1 MKEQVTMPSN
11 NLVPKGRASI
21 ELFDL
26 DGDLVQKEVQDN
38 YVNQAVLQDIS
49 DLMTLNSLGIT
60 LESSPLLQLNSGL
73 ILTDFDGEVTPQ
85 NRYSIKGN
93 EIGYAFVDGVYST
106 EKVGGYNDPES
117 VISGNYIKLVYDFP
131 TSSANGTFNSVYTGP
146 YTYNSSNNAR
156 LVPSSFAYSSSS
168 SSTYSVN
175 RMYRSGGKLMYLNGT
190 SFEVFE
196 SLPLT
201 EKINS
206 SNSSGGRTINQLFTN
221 APKTSYTLSTS
232 YYQVAFNIAAQKYYF
247 TTGNR
252 MLYSS
257 PVSDPTN
264 ITLEKDLNAVLT
276 AGGTSTSTY
285 GMTVDNA
292 GKYLYIQHN
301 TYGVYKIDI
310 ATWTLL
316 ELAFKPEAGTSNNSL
331 SFDINDPDILYIGGG
346 LSEYAYDLG
355 SKKFLYNSRSDTAAS
370 NRVATVKLSSQ
381 ITLSGYRVSSSTI
394 YNEISVA
401 PRMFSRALLEQPV
414 TKTSQNTMKITYE
427 FMLPEY
433 DLLKR

>member
-49 DLMTLNSLGIT
+49 DLMTLNSLGVS
-60 LESSPLLQLNSGL
+60 LNSAPLLLLNSAL

-106 EKVGGYNDPES
+106 EKVGGYNATES
-117 VISGNYIKLVYDFP
+117 VISGNYVKLVYDFP

-146 YTYNSSNNAR
+146 YTYSTSNNAR
-156 LVPSSFAYSSSS
+156 LVPSVIAFSYNP
-168 SSTYSVN
+168 SSTYSVS

-190 SFEVFE
+190 SFRVFE

-206 SNSSGGRTINQLFTN
+206 TSSSGGGTINQLFAN
-221 APKTSYTLSTS
+221 APKTSYTLPSS
-232 YYQVAFNIAAQKYYF
+232 YTQVAFNVASQKYYF
-247 TTGNR
+247 TTGDR
-252 MLYSS
+252 KLYSS

-276 AGGTSTSTY
+276 AGGNTNSTY
-285 GMTVDNA
+285 GMAVDNA
-292 GKYLYIQHN
+292 GKL
-301 TYGVYKIDI
+301 
-310 ATWTLL
+310 
-316 ELAFKPEAGTSNNSL
+316 SL
-331 SFDINDPDILYIGGG
+331 IHI
-346 LSEYAYDLG
+346 
-355 SKKFLYNSRSDTAAS
+355 
-370 NRVATVKLSSQ
+370 
-381 ITLSGYRVSSSTI
+381 
-394 YNEISVA
+394 
-401 PRMFSRALLEQPV
+401 
-414 TKTSQNTMKITYE
+414 
-427 FMLPEY
+427 
-433 DLLKR
+433 

>member
-21 ELFDL
+21 ELFNL

-49 DLMTLNSLGIT
+49 DLMTLNNLGIT
-60 LESSPLLQLNSGL
+60 LYSAPLLQLNSGL

-93 EIGYAFVDGVYST
+93 EIGYAFVDKVYST
-106 EKVGGYNDPES
+106 EKVGGYNATES

-131 TSSANGTFNSVYTGP
+131 TSSANGTINSVYTGP
-146 YTYNSSNNAR
+146 YTYSTSNNAR
-156 LVPSSFAYSSSS
+156 LVPSVIASAYRPA
-168 SSTYSVN
+168 STYIVR

-190 SFEVFE
+190 SFRVFE
-196 SLPLT
+196 SLPLN

-206 SNSSGGRTINQLFTN
+206 SESSGEGTINQLFAD

-232 YYQVAFNIAAQKYYF
+232 YSQVAFNIAAQKYYF

-276 AGGTSTSTY
+276 AGGTYTTTY
-285 GMTVDNA
+285 GMAVDNA
-292 GKYLYIQHN
+292 GKYLYIQHYN
-301 TYGVYKIDI
+301 YGVYKIDI

-316 ELAFKPEAGTSNNSL
+316 ERAFKPAAGYENSSM
-331 SFDINDPDILYIGGG
+331 SFDINDPDIIYIGGG

-355 SKKFLYNSRSDTAAS
+355 SKKFLYSSKS
-370 NRVATVKLSSQ
+370 NTSTHGDMGTVKLSNQ
-381 ITLSGYRVSSSTI
+381 ITLSGYVSGSSNT